1 MDSFVELKVERGER
15 RKVLNFWSNTIDYT
29 IKNKNEYESYD
40 KCKFYLLSYKRFK
53 IENNNMRE
61 IEF

>member
-29 IKNKNEYESYD
+29 IKNENEYENYD
-40 KCKFYLLSYKRFK
+40 KCKNANFIY
-53 IENNNMRE
+53 
-61 IEF
+61 